1 MNFKPWLKS
10 EGSKSLRALY
20 RALIGLLKGV
30 PQSSVHHPE
39 GDVWTHTK
47 LVRKSMDRAIQM
59 LKDAQKEPDSPFSAL
74 NLDLTED
81 EKFLLQI
88 AALMHDV
95 GKAITAA
102 WTDKRGERVPWRDV
116 PESPEKALGG
126 KGWQAI
132 GHEDPENIEA
142 ARERLGASWKDV
154 AQHADPK
161 DLEDLDFIIQHHMD
175 LFGRK
180 AFGFMDEAGNFKN
193 ERHIKLLL
201 LVMLMDQLGRGA
213 KADDAHRSLDRMKAV
228 SQHRRASVAAEKQKA
243 LERDEKTATPE
254 AMVQWWIE
262 DKEKPLRVFER
273 ALRGKHPHLTDAQVA
288 KYVAMVNQQRPQAGR

>member
-10 EGSKSLRALY
+10 EGSKSLKALY

-59 LKDAQKEPDSPFSAL
+59 LKNAQKEPDSPFSSL

-95 GKAITAA
+95 GKPVATGWTTA
-102 WTDKRGERVPWRDV
+102 KGEIVPWKDV

-132 GHEDPENIEA
+132 GHEDPKSIEA
-142 ARERLGASWKDV
+142 ARGLLGAAWSDV
-154 AQHADPK
+154 AKHADPK

-213 KADDAHRSLDRMKAV
+213 GANKSLDRMKAV
-228 SQHRRASVAAEKQKA
+228 SQHRRAAVAAEKKKA
-243 LERDEKTATPE
+243 QEREEKTATPE

-273 ALRGKHPHLTDAQVA
+273 ALRGKHPHLTDEQVA
-288 KYVAMVNQQRPQAGR
+288 KYVAMVNQQRAGR